1 MIPVKRTE
9 ADGEPEVPLAADAR
23 PASWPLEVIPGS
35 REPWPEATAGRWVA
49 FFLALGL
56 AARVIRYALRFP
68 LWEDECFLSVNLI
81 DRGYLDLMGPLDY
94 YQVAPLLFL
103 WAQRTMAGL
112 LGFNEYS
119 LRLVSLVC
127 GVASLGLF
135 GWVARRLL
143 TGLALVAAIAM
154 FAVSY
159 PPIRYAAEAK
169 QYGGDLLVALGFTAV
184 LVAWYQRRSTGWL
197 WCLAALAPLA
207 VGFSYPAV
215 FVGAG
220 ASVFIA
226 AVLLAER
233 SRRGWAAW
241 VVLNL
246 VLAVSFAGVFALSA
260 RHQSQRSLA
269 VMQECWKDGFPPLDS
284 PGKLLVWLV
293 DTHTSD
299 MLAYPVGGH
308 HGGSTVTC
316 LLCLVGVGIV
326 ARRRQGPLLLLLLGP
341 LVWSF
346 VAAAMHRYPYG
357 QMAKFQIYMAPAI
370 CLLAGVG
377 IAGLFGLRYRG
388 RAVPRLSTAVVLG
401 ALAAVGAGSI
411 VRDFLHPAKS
421 ATVMRAR
428 DFARWFWFTAEFEGE
443 AVCLK
448 TDLGLDFSPATY
460 NYGLSCLYLCNQKI
474 YSPRHARGEP
484 PHWERISAQWPLRC
498 VEYRG
503 ARQPYDHQAAA
514 AWLESMQKRY
524 RLVSRERFP
533 FVHIR
538 RPDQPPIEFDYVE
551 VYRFVPK

>member
-1 MIPVKRTE
+1 MPDARTE
-9 ADGEPEVPLAADAR
+9 AVAPPPV
-23 PASWPLEVIPGS
+23 WPVEVIAGS
-35 REPWPEATAGRWVA
+35 REPWPDAAMRRWVC

-56 AARVIRYALRFP
+56 AARVVRYALRFP

-81 DRGYLDLMGPLDY
+81 GRGYLDLTGPLDY

-103 WAQRTMAGL
+103 WAQRAMVGVA
-112 LGFNEYS
+112 GFNEYA
-119 LRLVSLVC
+119 LRLVPLVC

-143 TGLALVAAIAM
+143 RGLALLTAVAM

-169 QYGGDLLVALGFTAV
+169 QYGGDLLVALVFAALLVEWYRRRTTRWLWV
-184 LVAWYQRRSTGWL
+184 LVAIT
-197 WCLAALAPLA
+197 PLA

-226 AVLLAER
+226 GALVADR
-233 SRRGWAAW
+233 ARQGWVAW
-241 VVLNL
+241 VALN
-246 VLAVSFAGVFALSA
+246 VALAISFAGLFALSA
-260 RHQSQRSLA
+260 ENQSQRSLA
-269 VMQECWKDGFPPLDS
+269 VMQECWKEGFPPLDS

-293 DTHTSD
+293 DAHTSD
-299 MLAYPVGGH
+299 MLAYPTGGH
-308 HGGSTVTC
+308 HGGSTVTL
-316 LLCLVGVGIV
+316 LLCLAGLGILV
-326 ARRRQGPLLLLLLGP
+326 RRRQVGLVLLLLAP
-341 LVWSF
+341 LAWSF

-357 QMAKFQIYMAPAI
+357 QMAKFQIYMGPAI
-370 CLLAGVG
+370 CILAGVG
-377 IAGLFGLRYRG
+377 IAGLFRLRYGG
-388 RAVPRLSTAVVLG
+388 RTIPRTSAAVVLG
-401 ALAAVGAGSI
+401 ILAAFGAGSI
-411 VRDFLHPAKS
+411 VRDFVQPAKS
-421 ATVMRAR
+421 PTVMRAR

-474 YSPRHARGEP
+474 YSPRHARGQP
-484 PHWERISAQWPLRC
+484 PRWERISAQWPLRC

-514 AWLESMQKRY
+514 AWLESMQKHY
-524 RLVSRERFP
+524 RLVSRERFA
-533 FVHIR
+533 FVNVKR
-538 RPDQPPIEFDYVE
+538 LDQSPTEFDYVE

>member
-1 MIPVKRTE
+1 MASTE
-9 ADGEPEVPLAADAR
+9 VRPLPAR
-23 PASWPLEVIPGS
+23 WPLEVIPS
-35 REPWPEATAGRWVA
+35 HQEPWPEAAVRRWVA
-49 FFLALGL
+49 LFLALGL
-56 AARVIRYALRFP
+56 AARLIRYALRFP
-68 LWEDECFLSVNLI
+68 LWEDECFLSVNFI
-81 DRGYLDLMGPLDY
+81 GRGYLDLAGPLEY

-103 WAQRTMAGL
+103 WAQRTAVAL
-112 LGFNEYS
+112 LGFNEYA
-119 LRLVSLVC
+119 LRLVPLVC

-135 GWVARRLL
+135 WWVARRLVS
-143 TGLALVAAIAM
+143 GLALVAAVAM

-169 QYGGDLLVALGFTAV
+169 QYGMDLFVGMAFLAM
-184 LVAWYQRRSTGWL
+184 LVAWYQRRSGRWL
-197 WCLAALAPLA
+197 WGLAAIAPLA

-226 AVLLAER
+226 AVLLAGR

-241 VVLNL
+241 VALNL
-246 VLAVSFAGVFALSA
+246 ALGLSFAGLFAVSA

-269 VMQECWKDGFPPLDS
+269 VMQQCWKNGFPPLDS
-284 PGKLLVWLV
+284 PGKLLVWLL
-293 DTHTSD
+293 DAHTSD
-299 MLAYPVGGH
+299 MLAYPAGGH
-308 HGGSTVTC
+308 HGGSSLTLLVC
-316 LLCLVGVGIV
+316 LAGLGILV
-326 ARRRQGPLLLLLLGP
+326 RRRQGALALLLLGP
-341 LVWSF
+341 LAWSF

-370 CLLAGVG
+370 CLLAGIG
-377 IAGLFGLRYRG
+377 IAGLFRLGYG
-388 RAVPRLSTAVVLG
+388 RRAIPRVPAAVVLG
-401 ALAAVGAGSI
+401 VLGFFAVGSI
-411 VRDFLHPAKS
+411 VRDFVQQAKS
-421 ATVMRAR
+421 PTVMRAR

-484 PHWERISAQWPLRC
+484 PRWDRISAQWPLRC

-514 AWLESMQKRY
+514 AWLQSMQKTY

-533 FVHIR
+533 FVHVKR
-538 RPDQPPIEFDYVE
+538 LGQSPTEFDYVE
-551 VYRFVPK
+551 VYRFVPLTVDKSLNQ

>member
-1 MIPVKRTE
+1 MIPVNRTE
-9 ADGEPEVPLAADAR
+9 ASDGLPAATDAAA
-23 PASWPLEVIPGS
+23 PQTFWPLQVIPGPW
-35 REPWPEATAGRWVA
+35 EPWPEAGVGRWVG

-56 AARVIRYALRFP
+56 AARLIRYALRFP

-81 DRGYLDLMGPLDY
+81 DRGYLDLLGPLDY

-103 WAQRTMAGL
+103 WAQRSMVAL
-112 LGFNEYS
+112 LGFNEYA
-119 LRLVSLVC
+119 LRLVSLIC
-127 GVASLGLF
+127 AVASLGLF
-135 GWVARRLL
+135 WWVARRLL
-143 TGLALVAAIAM
+143 TGLARVAAVAM

-169 QYGGDLLVALGFTAV
+169 QYAGDLLVALVFAAL
-184 LVAWYQRRSTGWL
+184 LVAWYQRRSSRWL
-197 WCLAALAPLA
+197 WCLAALTPLA

-215 FVGAG
+215 LVGAG
-220 ASVFIA
+220 ASVFLA
-226 AVLLAER
+226 AVLLADR

-241 VVLNL
+241 IILNL
-246 VLAVSFAGVFALSA
+246 VLGASFAGLFALSA
-260 RHQSQRSLA
+260 RHQTQRSLK
-269 VMQECWKDGFPPLDS
+269 VMQECWKEGFPPLDS
-284 PGKLLVWLV
+284 PARLPAWLV
-293 DTHTSD
+293 EAHTSD

-316 LLCLVGVGIV
+316 VLCLVGVAIL
-326 ARRRQGPLLLLLLGP
+326 ARRRQGALLLLLLGP
-341 LVWSF
+341 LAWSF

-370 CLLAGVG
+370 CILSGVG
-377 IAGLFGLRYRG
+377 IAGLFRLRYRG
-388 RAVPRLSTAVVLG
+388 RPIPHVSAAVVLG
-401 ALAAVGAGSI
+401 VLAVFGAGSI
-411 VRDFLHPAKS
+411 VRDFVQPAKS

-428 DFARWFWFTAEFEGE
+428 DFARWFWFTAEFESE

-484 PHWERISAQWPLRC
+484 PRWDRISAQWPLRC

-533 FVHIR
+533 FVNIKR
-538 RPDQPPIEFDYVE
+538 LDQSPSEFDYVE

>member
-1 MIPVKRTE
+1 MPDSRRE
-9 ADGEPEVPLAADAR
+9 AADAR
-23 PASWPLEVIPGS
+23 PVWPVEVIGHVG
-35 REPWPEATAGRWVA
+35 EPWPEAAVRRWVA

-56 AARVIRYALRFP
+56 AARVIRFALRFP

-81 DRGYLDLMGPLDY
+81 GRGYLDLTGPLDY

-103 WAQRTMAGL
+103 WAQRAMVGL
-112 LGFNEYS
+112 LGFHEYA
-119 LRLVSLVC
+119 LRLLPLVC
-127 GVASLGLF
+127 GIASLGLF
-135 GWVARRLL
+135 AWMSRRLVG
-143 TGLALVAAIAM
+143 GLALVASVAM

-169 QYGGDLLVALGFTAV
+169 QYGGDLLAALVFAV
-184 LVAWYQRRSTGWL
+184 LLVEWYPRRTTSWL
-197 WCLAALAPLA
+197 WALAAITPLA

-220 ASVFIA
+220 ASVFVA
-226 AVLLAER
+226 RVLLADR
-233 SRRGWAAW
+233 SRRGWRAW
-241 VVLNL
+241 IALNL
-246 VLAVSFAGVFALSA
+246 ALALSFAGLFALSA
-260 RHQSQRSLA
+260 ENQSRRSLA
-269 VMQECWKDGFPPLDS
+269 VMQECWKEGFPPLDS
-284 PGKLLVWLV
+284 PAKLLGWLL

-299 MLAYPVGGH
+299 MLAYPAGGH
-308 HGGSTVTC
+308 HGGSTATF
-316 LLCLVGVGIV
+316 LLCLVGLSIL
-326 ARRRQGPLLLLLLGP
+326 ARRRQGSLVLLLLAP
-341 LVWSF
+341 LAWSF

-370 CLLAGVG
+370 CLLAGMG
-377 IAGLFGLRYRG
+377 IAGLFRLRYGG
-388 RAVPRLSTAVVLG
+388 RAIPRAPAAVVLG
-401 ALAAVGAGSI
+401 VLAAFAAGSI
-411 VRDFLHPAKS
+411 IRDFVQPAKS

-484 PHWERISAQWPLRC
+484 PRWERVSAQWPLRC

-503 ARQPYDHQAAA
+503 ARQPYDHQAAR
-514 AWLESMQKRY
+514 AWLESMQKHY
-524 RLVSRERFP
+524 RLVSRERFA
-533 FVHIR
+533 FVNVR
-538 RPDQPPIEFDYVE
+538 RLEQLPTEFDYVE

>member
-1 MIPVKRTE
+1 MPVAHTE
-9 ADGEPEVPLAADAR
+9 AAAT
-23 PASWPLEVIPGS
+23 PQGWPVEVIPGAA
-35 REPWPEATAGRWVA
+35 EPWPEAAVRRWMW

-56 AARVIRYALRFP
+56 AARVIRYALKFP

-81 DRGYLDLMGPLDY
+81 DRGYWDLTGALDY
-94 YQVAPLLFL
+94 YQVAPVLFL
-103 WAQRTMAGL
+103 WAQRAVVGL
-112 LGFNEYS
+112 VGFNEYA
-119 LRLVSLVC
+119 LRLVPLVC

-135 GWVARRLL
+135 AWVARRLL
-143 TGLALVAAIAM
+143 RGLALVAGVAM

-169 QYGGDLLVALGFTAV
+169 QYGGDLLVALVFAAP
-184 LVAWYQRRSTGWL
+184 LLKWYLGRSTKFL
-197 WCLAALAPLA
+197 WALAAIAPLA

-226 AVLLAER
+226 TVMMTDR
-233 SRRGWAAW
+233 PRRGWGAW
-241 VVLNL
+241 LVLNL
-246 VLAVSFAGVFALSA
+246 ALALSFAGLFALSA
-260 RHQSQRSLA
+260 GNQSRRSLA
-269 VMQECWKDGFPPLDS
+269 VMQECWKEGFPPLQS
-284 PGKLLVWLV
+284 PARLLVWLA
-293 DTHTSD
+293 DAHTSD
-299 MLAYPVGGH
+299 MLAYPTGGH
-308 HGGSTVTC
+308 HGGSTVTFV
-316 LLCLVGVGIV
+316 LCLVGLAIL
-326 ARRRQGPLLLLLLGP
+326 ARRRQAALVLLFLAPLG
-341 LVWSF
+341 WSL
-346 VAAAMHRYPYG
+346 AAAALHRYPYG

-370 CLLAGVG
+370 CMLAGLG
-377 IAGLFGLRYRG
+377 IAGLFRLRYRR
-388 RAVPRLSTAVVLG
+388 RAIPRVPAAVVLG
-401 ALAAVGAGSI
+401 LLAAFGAGSI
-411 VRDFLHPAKS
+411 VRDFFQQAKS
-421 ATVMRAR
+421 PTVMRAR

-514 AWLESMQKRY
+514 AWLESMQQRY

-533 FVHIR
+533 FVNVKR
-538 RPDQPPIEFDYVE
+538 LDQSPTEFDYVE